1 MTGREI
7 QMPHRNTSRYRCQI
21 LDTAQI
27 VAIALIGAAMAPTLG
42 GALSLSASLQLQ
54 PADYLMT
61 QRADHSAVLVGVLG
75 LLALAGAGV
84 HSFLVRGNAAAFAW
98 SIVAVAGLA
107 AAQIVFWAVAFPALA
122 HTQNWTVAPENF
134 EGIRQQWEY
143 AQAAAGVLSFGS
155 LLAVARAI
163 EASRPIASLAILE
176 SIERDAAVR
185 LARSR
190 AQPVDGSKQALTHQR
205 NVAA

>member
-1 MTGREI
+1 
-7 QMPHRNTSRYRCQI
+7 MPHRNISRYRCQL
-21 LDTAQI
+21 LDTTQLVV
-27 VAIALIGAAMAPTLG
+27 VALVGAAMAPTLG
-42 GALSLSASLQLQ
+42 GALSLASGLQLQ
-54 PADYLMT
+54 PDDYIMT
-61 QRADHSAVLVGVLG
+61 QRADHSALLVGVLG

-84 HSFLVRGNAAAFAW
+84 HSFFVRGNAAAFAW

-107 AAQIVFWAVAFPALA
+107 AAQIVFWSIAFPTIS
-122 HTQNWTVAPENF
+122 HTENWTVVPENF
-134 EGIRQQWEY
+134 NSVRLQWEY
-143 AQAAAGVLSFGS
+143 AQAVAGVLCFGA

-185 LARSR
+185 AARSR
-190 AQPVDGSKQALTHQR
+190 AQPLDGHKEQLQQR